1 MKQITINVSGE
12 KYKQETI
19 VQKTKKKTI
28 EVALLEDTACL
39 VIFAMI

>member
-1 MKQITINVSGE
+1 MCLVKNTNKKQLSRKKN
-12 KYKQETI
+12 
-19 VQKTKKKTI
+19 KKTI

>member
-1 MKQITINVSGE
+1 MCLVKNTNKKQLSR
-12 KYKQETI
+12 KQ
-19 VQKTKKKTI
+19 KKKPI